1 MIRKILIASLMVSVA
16 LGIALAFGGT
26 SEAQTK
32 PTVVLEGT
40 LNGKVKLKKGKN
52 YVLVGGVFIKK
63 KLIIQ
68 PGTQIF
74 GSLGSFLVID
84 KGATIQALGT
94 REQPITFTSA
104 APVGRKRRGD
114 WGGLIFNGNAPIN
127 VPTGFAQGEGGTGQ
141 YGGGANPKPNES
153 SGIMRFV
160 RVEYGGFAI
169 SPENELNC
177 IAFQGVGS
185 GTDIDFISSSFGG
198 DDGIEMF
205 GGNVSMKHAV
215 VIGAGDD
222 SFDWTFGWSG
232 KAQFVLVQQRG
243 DEADAGIEADN
254 NDVDNNFTPRSSPRI
269 MNATFVGD
277 PTTGTGSTRG
287 VLLRR
292 GTAGELRNF
301 IVTGFKNVG
310 LEINGAVSLA
320 QLANDALQIRG
331 ALFFENGSAAT
342 PPGSNF
348 AAATVAPLET
358 KGVKIIESDPLLAD
372 AFSKTAP
379 DFRPLAGSPALVE
392 ANVEPPFANDSF
404 FVAAPYL
411 GAFDANEDWTL
422 GWVNYVFGN

>member
-1 MIRKILIASLMVSVA
+1 MIRKILTAALVAGVVFGMGWA
-16 LGIALAFGGT
+16 LGGS

-40 LNGKVKLKKGKN
+40 INKVKLKKGKN

-94 REQPITFTSA
+94 REQPIVFTSA
-104 APVGRKRRGD
+104 APAGRKRRGD

-127 VPTGFAQGEGGTGQ
+127 VPTGIATGEGGTGQ
-141 YGGGANPKPNES
+141 YGGGTNPNPSES
-153 SGIMRFV
+153 SGVMRFV

-177 IAFQGVGS
+177 IAFQGVGG

-205 GGNVSMKHAV
+205 GGNVNMKHAAV
-215 VIGAGDD
+215 VGAGDD

-232 KAQFVLVQQRG
+232 KVQFLLAQQRG

-269 MNATFVGD
+269 MNATLVGD

-301 IVTGFKNVG
+301 IVMGFKNVG

-320 QLANDALQIRG
+320 QLENNNLQIRG
-331 ALFFENGSAAT
+331 ALFFNNGVNAT
-342 PPGSNF
+342 PAGANF
-348 AAATVAPLET
+348 AAATVAAIEAR
-358 KGVKIIESDPLLAD
+358 GVKVFQQDPLLAD
-372 AFSKTAP
+372 PFDKTAP
-379 DFRPLAGSPALVE
+379 DFRPQAGSPALVAANAE
-392 ANVEPPFANDSF
+392 APFVNDPF

>member
-1 MIRKILIASLMVSVA
+1 MIRKTVTTALMASVA
-16 LGIALAFGGT
+16 FGIAWLTAGA
-26 SEAQTK
+26 SKAQTR

-40 LNGKVKLKKGKN
+40 LTGKVKLKKNKN

-94 REQPITFTSA
+94 REQPIVFTSA
-104 APVGRKRRGD
+104 APSGRKRRGD

-127 VPTGFAQGEGGTGQ
+127 VPTGLAQGEGGTGQ
-141 YGGGANPKPNES
+141 YGGGANPRPAES
-153 SGIMRFV
+153 SGVMRFV

-177 IAFQGVGS
+177 VAFQGVGS
-185 GTDIDFISSSFGG
+185 GTDIDFLASLWGG

-205 GGNVSMKHAV
+205 GGNVSMKHVAV
-215 VIGAGDD
+215 VGAGDD

-232 KAQFVLVQQRG
+232 KAQFVLAQQRG
-243 DEADAGIEADN
+243 EEADAGIEADN

-277 PTTGTGSTRG
+277 PVTGTGSTRG
-287 VLLRR
+287 ILLRR

-301 IVTGFKNVG
+301 VVTGFKNVG

-320 QLANDALQIRG
+320 QLENDNLQVRG
-331 ALFFENGSAAT
+331 AIFFNNGVNAVPAGADFT
-342 PPGSNF
+342 
-348 AAATVAPLET
+348 AATVTAIQA
-358 KGVKIIESDPLLAD
+358 KGVKIIQADPLLAD
-372 AFSKTAP
+372 PFSKTDP
-379 DFRPLAGSPALVE
+379 DFRPQAGSPALVAANAE
-392 ANVEPPFANDSF
+392 APFANDPF
-404 FVAAPYL
+404 FTAAPYL
-411 GAFDANEDWTL
+411 GAFDGNDDWTL